1 METDPMIPRFAAMLG
16 CALALAGCAIPA
28 QRQGGLPVQQ
38 PSDPEPDS
46 VLVNHASN
54 LILADLDFNRP
65 DRLID
70 DIDTC
75 YRRDSTGPIRGYQ
88 QPRYCVLLDYTA
100 RKEWEARHRTMPRYT
115 VPSYF
120 ENEAQMQRFQ
130 QNGPRA
136 NFNDPEQM
144 YAYLRR
150 IYAVVDAT
158 VIQEQTAQRGCVKG
172 RRPYSEPENC
182 LIYPYKIRDVHF
194 AL

>member
-1 METDPMIPRFAAMLG
+1 MNFRFAAMLG

-28 QRQGGLPVQQ
+28 QRQGSLPMGQ
-38 PSDPEPDS
+38 PFTPESDS

-65 DRLID
+65 DKLIA

-75 YRRDSTGPIRGYQ
+75 YRSDRAGPLRGYQ

-100 RKEWEARHRTMPRYT
+100 RKEWEARHRTMSRYT

-120 ENEAQMQRFQ
+120 GNEAQMQRFE
-130 QNGPRA
+130 QNGPSA
-136 NFNDPEQM
+136 NFNDPDQM
-144 YAYLRR
+144 YDYLRR
-150 IYAVVDAT
+150 IYAVIDAT
-158 VIQEQTAQRGCVKG
+158 VIQEQVAFRGCAKG
-172 RRPYSEPENC
+172 RQPYSEPENC